1 MSEIERL
8 RAELTVETTVE
19 SLANVQSDF
28 KQVSLDT
35 QNQSAQLLAELLNTK
50 KIEGDNLY
58 GHFRGYS
65 VFVDDAVRQ
74 TASALRELNQD
85 ELPRMEREQVDL
97 EYDLNRLEALN
108 INYASTTRELLS
120 SWRDFD
126 QAQDKRKDMRS
137 KMAGFRDNI
146 NTHLDE
152 DEKWSVNLDEVE
164 QLC

>member
-8 RAELTVETTVE
+8 RAELSVETTVE
-19 SLANVQSDF
+19 SLENVQSDF

-50 KIEGDNLY
+50 KIEGDNLHS
-58 GHFRGYS
+58 HFRGYS

-108 INYASTTRELLS
+108 VSYASTTRELLS
-120 SWRDFD
+120 SLRDYD
-126 QAQDKRKDMRS
+126 QA
-137 KMAGFRDNI
+137 
-146 NTHLDE
+146 
-152 DEKWSVNLDEVE
+152 
-164 QLC
+164 